1 MTAFD
6 KALDWFGRWLAQRL
20 RREVPGEE
28 PFVPSDPTALRR
40 TLRPADVLLVAGS
53 SKLSTA
59 IKYLTQSTWS
69 HAALYV
75 GEVLQPNADGEP
87 RVLVEVTPVDGCSA
101 VPLSKYERFHTRI
114 CRPVGLTDADR
125 EDVLSFMLSRLGAQY
140 DMRNI
145 FDLARYL
152 LPTPP
157 VPTRWRR
164 RMIALGSGEPTRTIC
179 STLIAE
185 AFGRVQYPILPT
197 IERLSVEEGKISQ
210 FRRREILHIRDYSL
224 YAPAD
229 FDLSPY
235 FDVVKPTLA
244 QGFNYKGL
252 AWARETPERPAL
264 PNDQKPGRRR
274 ETDAD

>member
-6 KALDWFGRWLAQRL
+6 RALDWFGRWLAQHL

-59 IKYLTQSTWS
+59 VKYLTQSTWS

-75 GEVLQPNADGEP
+75 GEVLQPTSDGEP
-87 RVLVEVTPVDGCSA
+87 RVLVEVTPVDGCAA

-125 EDVLSFMLSRLGAQY
+125 ENVLRFIQSRLGAQY

-197 IERLSVEEGKISQ
+197 IERLKVEQGKISQ
-210 FRRREILHIRDYSL
+210 FRRREILHIRHYSL

-235 FDVVKPTLA
+235 FNIVKPTLA

-252 AWARETPERPAL
+252 AWAREKPHQRAPRK
-264 PNDQKPGRRR
+264 DQKNRDDHQ
-274 ETDAD
+274 TDAD